1 MLRIDPDQTEFAN
14 FYLPFSGG
22 LKRSNRW
29 VKLAAMMPWDAIERC
44 YAESLSGSGMGAPAK
59 SGRIAYGALL
69 VKERLGLTDEETAEQ
84 VQENPYLQYFLGLE
98 EFRDEPLFD
107 PSMMVHFR
115 SRFSQEHHRRIN
127 ERVIDLATAGKDAQD
142 EPPPEDDPERP
153 YPENGDDQDEP
164 PPSGKLLVDA
174 TCAPADVRYPT
185 DLGLLNEA
193 REKTEGVVDAF
204 HAHLLRS
211 EPKRKKE
218 RTYRQKARKQFLAVS
233 KQKKPGTRKIRKAVG
248 QQLGYVGRN
257 LRHIDRML
265 DESPELLSL
274 LSGYKY
280 KSLLVVRELYRQQSR
295 MLAQRSH
302 RTADRIVSIGQPH
315 VRPIVRGKAGKKVEF
330 GAKFSISH
338 QKDGYVSVDTL
349 SWDAYN
355 EGGELPEQIERYK
368 SRFGHYP
375 ASVHADGIYRTRAN
389 RSYCKDRGIRLTGKP
404 LGRPLKNTEANAQEL
419 KAQRRQLREDETA
432 RIPVEGKFGN
442 AKRKG
447 TLDRV
452 MAKLA
457 RTSESVIHVA
467 IVALNLDTW
476 LRAVLFCLFR
486 AAGVACTGLLLDLR
500 RSLALLV
507 EDGFAAASP
516 RLARI

>member
-1 MLRIDPDQTEFAN
+1 ML
-14 FYLPFSGG
+14 
-22 LKRSNRW
+22 
-29 VKLAAMMPWDAIERC
+29 WDALEPY

-84 VQENPYLQYFLGLE
+84 IQENPYLQYFPGPE
-98 EFRDEPLFD
+98 EFRDEPLLD

-295 MLAQRSH
+295 N
-302 RTADRIVSIGQPH
+302 QP
-315 VRPIVRGKAGKKVEF
+315 PIVMNLGLVLVGPVSLCRAVVKALQGHCQY
-330 GAKFSISH
+330 AKGNDH
-338 QKDGYVSVDTL
+338 DQD
-349 SWDAYN
+349 
-355 EGGELPEQIERYK
+355 
-368 SRFGHYP
+368 
-375 ASVHADGIYRTRAN
+375 
-389 RSYCKDRGIRLTGKP
+389 
-404 LGRPLKNTEANAQEL
+404 
-419 KAQRRQLREDETA
+419 QRRQDPASKDTVLAPT
-432 RIPVEGKFGN
+432 
-442 AKRKG
+442 
-447 TLDRV
+447 
-452 MAKLA
+452 LA
-457 RTSESVIHVA
+457 RLAVWVNLLGGGLGFAVEPVA
-467 IVALNLDTW
+467 TVGAERT
-476 LRAVLFCLFR
+476 VLHLC
-486 AAGVACTGLLLDLR
+486 
-500 RSLALLV
+500 LALLA
-507 EDGFAAASP
+507 DQYALRRAWACT
-516 RLARI
+516 L